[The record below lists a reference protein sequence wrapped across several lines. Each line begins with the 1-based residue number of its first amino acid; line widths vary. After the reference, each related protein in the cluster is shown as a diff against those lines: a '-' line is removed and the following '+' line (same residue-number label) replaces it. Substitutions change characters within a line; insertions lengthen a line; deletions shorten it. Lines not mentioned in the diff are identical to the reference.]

1 MIAAE
6 TSGVATRA
14 PASDDVAELVTI
26 VRRNKALLDQVALRQ
41 ARLRLDRARVA
52 APDIWS
58 DVTPLVSVRIATYAR
73 PQLLVERAVA
83 SVLRQTYQ
91 HFEIVIVGDH
101 APAATGLALARLRD
115 PRIRYHNLPERPRYA
130 RFPRAFWATAGTHAA
145 NTALDMCRGEW
156 IAPLDDDD
164 EFSDDHLDALLA
176 AARDRRLE
184 MVYAQMS
191 AERRDGSWVPIGSE
205 PLAYGQVCHGAALY
219 SARLLCLRYDLF
231 AWLDDEPGDW
241 NLWKR
246 MIALGAHIG
255 FLPRIVG
262 RHYAEHSAVDD
273 DERRRLYER
282 VATPEEVL
290 ADVIETGGSHL
301 LALA

>member
-1 MIAAE
+1 MI
-6 TSGVATRA
+6 GVDASAGAKVA
-14 PASDDVAELVTI
+14 PADVAELVAI
-26 VRRNKALLDQVALRQ
+26 VHRNKALLDQVRLRQ
-41 ARLRLDRARVA
+41 ARLRLDHARRA
-52 APDIWS
+52 APDVWS
-58 DVTPLVSVRIATYAR
+58 DAAPLVSVRIATYAR

-83 SVLRQTYQ
+83 SVLRQTHQ
-91 HFEIVIVGDH
+91 NFEIVIVGDH
-101 APAATGLALARLRD
+101 APGVTGLALARLGD

-145 NTALDMCRGEW
+145 NAALDMCRGDW

-164 EFSDDHLDALLA
+164 EFSDDHLETLLA
-176 AARDRRLE
+176 AARTRRLE
-184 MVYAQMS
+184 MVYAQMA
-191 AERRDGSWVPIGSE
+191 AERPDGSWAAIGSE
-205 PLAYGQVCHGAALY
+205 PLTYGQVCHGAVLY

-231 AWLDDEPGDW
+231 AWLEEEPGDW

-246 MIALGAHIG
+246 MVAIGARIG
-255 FLPRIVG
+255 FLPRVVG

-290 ADVIETGGSHL
+290 ADVVETGGSHL
-301 LALA
+301 LAMA